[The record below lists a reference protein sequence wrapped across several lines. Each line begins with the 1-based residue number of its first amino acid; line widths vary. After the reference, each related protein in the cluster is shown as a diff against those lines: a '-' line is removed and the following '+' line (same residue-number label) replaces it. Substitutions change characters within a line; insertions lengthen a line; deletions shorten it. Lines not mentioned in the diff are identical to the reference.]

1 MPWTTPTIQQVRQAS
16 RAYVMSALPGSDAL
30 IPNSNLRVVADVNA
44 GLAHLNLQYLD
55 WLANQLLPIT
65 SEAEFLDRWGYMYLL
80 NSDGSRGR
88 KMATYS
94 TGTALATGT
103 SGTIIPAGL
112 TMTAGN
118 GLIYSVTTQQTIG
131 GAGTTTV
138 PLTCLTAGTAG
149 NLEIG
154 SMLSISGNPVTV
166 SINGGM
172 DNGTDTETDDELR
185 TRVLAR
191 LISPPM
197 GGDAADY
204 VSWALAVP
212 GVTRA
217 WCAPNELSVGTV
229 TVRFMCDDLRASN
242 GGFPIQDDINA
253 VTSYL
258 NTKRPVTVKDFWVTA
273 PIPQPVNFTVNNLD
287 PDDSTT
293 WANVVAS
300 VNDMLFQKARPAS
313 AQDGVLIPA
322 QTIYSAWVSAAI
334 MNTPG
339 VDSFDLVMSDAVMPY
354 DGAIAVLGTVIHG

>member
-1 MPWTTPTIQQVRQAS
+1 MPWTTPTLAQVRQNA
-16 RAYVMSALPGSDAL
+16 RAYVMSALPGADAL

-88 KMATYS
+88 KMATYA
-94 TGTALATGT
+94 TGTATIIGT
-103 SGTIIPAGL
+103 VGTIIPSGTVLAAG
-112 TMTAGN
+112 T
-118 GLIYSVTTQQTIG
+118 GLQYQVTSQQTIG
-131 GAGTTTV
+131 GAGTTTL
-138 PLTCLTAGTAG
+138 PLTCLTAGAAG
-149 NLEIG
+149 NLDPG
-154 SMLSISGNPVTV
+154 SMIGVPVGGTSVTV
-166 SINGGM
+166 ITM

-197 GGDAADY
+197 GGDADDY

-253 VTSYL
+253 VTNYL
-258 NTKRPVTVKDFWVTA
+258 NTKRPVTVKDFWCTA
-273 PIPQPVNFTVNNLD
+273 PIPQPVNFTVTNLD
-287 PDDSTT
+287 PDDATT
-293 WANVVAS
+293 WANIVAS
-300 VNDMLFQKARPAS
+300 VKLMLFERARPAS

-322 QTIYSAWVSAAI
+322 QTIYSAWVSGAI
-334 MNTPG
+334 INTPG
-339 VDSFDLVMSDAVMPY
+339 VNSFDLTMADAVMPY
-354 DGAIAVLGTVIHG
+354 DGALAVLGTVIHG